1 MKRYIANEK
10 GNTMIFMLGSMTMLV
25 LMFVIIGSFA
35 NVFIIK
41 EKASNN
47 AEQASLAASGEI
59 LAGLNT
65 AIELYDRHQYN
76 YYISIKRPDL
86 YEQNSILKKLGEE
99 KASLRSSGRNLS
111 AIEINHNAINNV
123 IKAELESPGIISG
136 ALQGFV
142 SSELDNA
149 VSRVHNAVAKNIND
163 NNGVLSGT
171 TIVFFNKNKRVE
183 VKTATKYKAIKY
195 DSLFPE
201 DKRLIKQKGEGLKF
215 EFLSGFG
222 SYKSEYT
229 FP

>member
-1 MKRYIANEK
+1 MKRFIANEK

-65 AIELYDRHQYN
+65 AIEQYDKFQYN
-76 YYISIKRPDL
+76 YYLSIEQPEL
-86 YEQNSILKKLGEE
+86 YELHSILKKLGEE
-99 KASLRSSGRNLS
+99 EVKLSSSGRDLS
-111 AIEINHNAINNV
+111 TIEINHNAINNV
-123 IKAELESPGIISG
+123 IKAELESPGITSS
-136 ALQGFV
+136 ALLGYV
-142 SSELDNA
+142 TSELGTA
-149 VSRVHNAVAKNIND
+149 VSRAHNAVEKNIND

-171 TIVFFNKNKRVE
+171 TVIIFNKNKRVE

-222 SYKSEYT
+222 TFKSEYT

>member
-1 MKRYIANEK
+1 MKRFIADEK

-65 AIELYDRHQYN
+65 AINQYDQFQYDF
-76 YYISIKRPDL
+76 YMSIERLDL
-86 YEQNSILKKLGEE
+86 YAANSILKKLGEE
-99 KASLRSSGRNLS
+99 KVKLSSSGRDLS
-111 AIEINHNAINNV
+111 TIEINHNAINNV
-123 IKAELESPGIISG
+123 IKDELPGISN

-142 SSELDNA
+142 TSELGTA
-149 VSRVHNAVAKNIND
+149 VSRVHNAVEKNIND

-171 TIVFFNKNKRVE
+171 TVIIFNKNKRVE

-222 SYKSEYT
+222 TFKSEYT

>member
-1 MKRYIANEK
+1 MKRFIANEK

-25 LMFVIIGSFA
+25 LMFVVIGSFA

-65 AIELYDRHQYN
+65 AIEQYDKFQYDF
-76 YYISIKRPDL
+76 YMRMERPEL
-86 YEQNSILKKLGEE
+86 YEIHSILKKLGEE
-99 KASLRSSGRNLS
+99 KVKLSSSGRNLS
-111 AIEINHNAINNV
+111 TIEINHNAINNV
-123 IKAELESPGIISG
+123 IKAELESPGLTSS

-142 SSELDNA
+142 TSELGNA
-149 VSRVHNAVAKNIND
+149 VSRVHNAVEKNIND

-171 TIVFFNKNKRVE
+171 TVIIFNKNKRVE

-222 SYKSEYT
+222 TFKSEYT

>member
-1 MKRYIANEK
+1 MKRFIADEK

-65 AIELYDRHQYN
+65 AIERYDKFQYN
-76 YYISIKRPDL
+76 YYLSIKQPEL
-86 YEQNSILKKLGEE
+86 YELHSILKKLGEE
-99 KASLRSSGRNLS
+99 EVKLSSSGRDLS
-111 AIEINHNAINNV
+111 TIEINHNAINNV
-123 IKAELESPGIISG
+123 IKAELESPGLTSS

-142 SSELDNA
+142 TSELGNA
-149 VSRVHNAVAKNIND
+149 VSRVHNAVEKNIND

-171 TIVFFNKNKRVE
+171 TVIIFNKNKRVE

-222 SYKSEYT
+222 TFKSEYT

>member
-1 MKRYIANEK
+1 MKRFIANEK

-65 AIELYDRHQYN
+65 AIEQYDQYQFN
-76 YYISIKRPDL
+76 FYMSIKKPEL
-86 YEQNSILKKLGEE
+86 YEIHSILKKLGEE
-99 KASLRSSGRNLS
+99 KVRLSSSGRDLS
-111 AIEINHNAINNV
+111 TIEINHNAINNV
-123 IKAELESPGIISG
+123 IKDGLPGINS

-142 SSELDNA
+142 ASELGNA
-149 VSRVHNAVAKNIND
+149 VSRVHNAVEKNIND

-171 TIVFFNKNKRVE
+171 TVVIFNKNKRVE

-215 EFLSGFG
+215 EFLSSFG
-222 SYKSEYT
+222 TFKSEYT

>member
-1 MKRYIANEK
+1 MKRFIADEK

-65 AIELYDRHQYN
+65 AIELYDQFQYK
-76 YYISIKRPDL
+76 YYLSIEQPEL
-86 YEQNSILKKLGEE
+86 YELHSILKKLGEE
-99 KASLRSSGRNLS
+99 KVKLSSSGRDLS
-111 AIEINHNAINNV
+111 TIEINHNAINNV
-123 IKAELESPGIISG
+123 IKDELPGISN

-142 SSELDNA
+142 TSELGTA
-149 VSRVHNAVAKNIND
+149 VSRVHNAVEKNIND

-171 TIVFFNKNKRVE
+171 TVIIFNKNKRVE

-222 SYKSEYT
+222 TFKSEYT